1 MCLNQEFERQKSLII
16 RYISQESVLNGLN
29 VFNRFRRGQSVQVE
43 QKSGEKF
50 PAMISAIGTE
60 AIWVRRTSDNT
71 QKIRIYLTQLTKGK
85 FILKRRAV

>member
-1 MCLNQEFERQKSLII
+1 MI